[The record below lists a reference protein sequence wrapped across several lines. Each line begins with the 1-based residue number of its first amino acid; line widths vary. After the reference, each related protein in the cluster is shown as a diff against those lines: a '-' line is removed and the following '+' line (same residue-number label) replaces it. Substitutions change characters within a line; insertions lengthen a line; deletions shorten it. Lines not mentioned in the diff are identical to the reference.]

1 MELNKFVGNKIK
13 QYREERGLNQE
24 ALAEKL
30 HTTRQTISRYE

>member
-24 ALAEKL
+24 AL
-30 HTTRQTISRYE
+30 SYNFV

>member
-24 ALAEKL
+24 ALAE
-30 HTTRQTISRYE
+30 

>member
-24 ALAEKL
+24 ALA
-30 HTTRQTISRYE
+30 